1 MTLSSQR
8 TILGAVG
15 RRSVLSAGLFAGTGC
30 LAMADRNPKHVVV
43 LGAGMAGLY
52 AAWQLQQS
60 GCTVTVYEAQDR
72 IGGRNWTLRKGDLV
86 PDTSTLAQACNFSG
100 GQYFNAGAW
109 RVMPH
114 HRRMMSLAMELGIA
128 LMPIHVSQPAMGLY
142 AAGGMDAFPHGMAS
156 RLTSGVR
163 TGCQVLRLI
172 PERNNHFSRA
182 VVEYRVGDQTHAT
195 QSDAVLV
202 ALPLGLVRPLLQRW
216 APGVESALHQ
226 VQSADA
232 IKVAWEAGDD
242 PESGWPVN
250 SMSDQPDQSGLRLI
264 WPHDP
269 VPAVQ
274 RVVVAYG
281 NSHAL
286 QEVFRG
292 SRVRAVE
299 QAESYLRQFRGFSD
313 LKFLHA
319 LAVQWARIPF
329 QRAAAYRL
337 RPESNAALQ
346 QLRQG
351 QAPVFFAADGLSS
364 FNGWQEGAL
373 ESAEAA
379 VQQVSRYLQI

>member
-1 MTLSSQR
+1 
-8 TILGAVG
+8 
-15 RRSVLSAGLFAGTGC
+15 
-30 LAMADRNPKHVVV
+30 
-43 LGAGMAGLY
+43 
-52 AAWQLQQS
+52 
-60 GCTVTVYEAQDR
+60 
-72 IGGRNWTLRKGDLV
+72 
-86 PDTSTLAQACNFSG
+86 
-100 GQYFNAGAW
+100 
-109 RVMPH
+109 
-114 HRRMMSLAMELGIA
+114 
-128 LMPIHVSQPAMGLY
+128 
-142 AAGGMDAFPHGMAS
+142 
-156 RLTSGVR
+156 
-163 TGCQVLRLI
+163 
-172 PERNNHFSRA
+172 
-182 VVEYRVGDQTHAT
+182 
-195 QSDAVLV
+195 
-202 ALPLGLVRPLLQRW
+202 
-216 APGVESALHQ
+216 
-226 VQSADA
+226 
-232 IKVAWEAGDD
+232 
-242 PESGWPVN
+242 
-250 SMSDQPDQSGLRLI
+250 MSDQPDQSGLRLI